1 MRRFDVIVIGGGHN
15 GLVAAG
21 YLGRA
26 GLKTLVLE
34 SSPRIGGPAAK
45 VEWMPGYSSAVTNSP
60 GSLEPKIVNELELAS
75 HGLSFTRPD
84 PTLVHPFDDGSL
96 FVGYRDPAR
105 SAEQL
110 ESFRKGEAARYQSLF
125 EYLQNFA
132 NRLGI
137 SMFSRPPTLQELVR
151 NLTRPEDQEAFS
163 RVFFGSVRDLLDDFL
178 RSEKAKTVVAP
189 LGVVSGQ
196 AAPSTPGTP
205 INLMMRPLSL
215 ASVRLDAGY
224 DPRRMPLRGS
234 TGLPIGGMNAVIQAM
249 AASARSVG
257 AEIRTEARVRR
268 IRIRDGAVQGIVL
281 DNGEEIEAGIVI
293 SAINPRTTVLDL
305 VPEGEDG
312 WTEIQEKML
321 TRKMRGKAYK
331 LVLALDD
338 MPRYAAARDDEEARA
353 LASAQFRIAPN
364 LDYLEEAHA
373 DMVLGRTP
381 VNPVIWGLCPSM
393 TSPGHA
399 PEGKH
404 ILSLNIANAPYEL
417 KDGNWAEEGDRLAK
431 RCIEAVARWMPNVPD
446 IINGYR
452 FIGPQE
458 FERDFGLVEANITH
472 GDALPWNQFW
482 MRPAP
487 GLSDYR
493 TPTRGLYLSG
503 AGTWPGNFVSG
514 IPGHNTS
521 QVVLEDLR
529 GEANGL
535 APATAIAH

>member
-1 MRRFDVIVIGGGHN
+1 MKRYDVIVIGGGHN

-21 YLGRA
+21 YLGKA

-34 SSPRIGGPAAK
+34 SSTRVGGPAAK
-45 VEWMPGYSSAVTNSP
+45 VEWMPGYASAVTNSP
-60 GSLEPKIVNELELAS
+60 GSLEPKIVNDLELAA
-75 HGLSFTRPD
+75 HGLTFTRPD
-84 PTLVHPFDDGSL
+84 PTLVHPMDDGSL

-105 SAEQL
+105 AAEQI
-110 ESFRKGEAARYQSLF
+110 ESFLAGEADRYKALF
-125 EYLQNFA
+125 DYLQNFA

-137 SMFSRPPTLQELVR
+137 SMFRRPPSLQELVR
-151 NLTRPEDQEAFS
+151 NLTEPEDQAAFS
-163 RVFFGSVRDLLDDFL
+163 RIFFGSVRDLLDDFL
-178 RSEKAKTVVAP
+178 RSEKAKIIVAP

-215 ASVRLDAGY
+215 ASVALDSGY

-234 TGLPIGGMNAVIQAM
+234 TGLPVGGMDAVVSAM
-249 AASARSVG
+249 AASARRWG
-257 AEIRTEARVRR
+257 AEIRTEAAVAR
-268 IRIRDGAVQGIVL
+268 IRIRSGAVQGVVL
-281 DNGEEIEAGIVI
+281 RNGEEIDASIVI
-293 SAINPRTTVLDL
+293 SAVNPRTTVLDL
-305 VPEGEDG
+305 IETGTDG
-312 WTEIQEKML
+312 WEEHQATMS
-321 TRKMRGKAYK
+321 TRRMRGKAYK
-331 LVLALDD
+331 LVLGLDD
-338 MPRYAAARDDEEARA
+338 MPRYAAARDDAEARA
-353 LASAQFRIAPN
+353 LASAQFRIAPTM
-364 LDYLEEAHA
+364 DYLEDAHA
-373 DMVLGRTP
+373 DMVLERTP

-404 ILSLNIANAPYEL
+404 ILSLNIANAPYRLRE
-417 KDGNWAEEGDRLAK
+417 GSWAEEGDRLAK
-431 RCIEAVARWMPNVPD
+431 RCIAAVARWMPNVPD

-452 FIGPQE
+452 FIDPEE

-493 TPTRGLYLSG
+493 TPTAGLYLSG

-529 GEANGL
+529 SQAKTL
-535 APATAIAH
+535 AGSH

>member
-1 MRRFDVIVIGGGHN
+1 MRPYDAIVIGGGHN

-26 GLKTLVLE
+26 GLRTLVLE
-34 SSPRIGGPAAK
+34 ANERVGGPAGK

-60 GSLEPKIVNELELAS
+60 GSLEPKIVRDLELEA
-75 HGLSFTRPD
+75 HGLTFVRPD

-105 SAEQL
+105 AAEQM
-110 ESFRKGEAARYQSLF
+110 ERWCPGEADRYAAMF
-125 EYLQNFA
+125 DYLQHFA
-132 NRLGI
+132 NRLGV
-137 SMFSRPPTLQELVR
+137 SMFDRPPTLQELVR
-151 NLTRPEDQEAFS
+151 NLTEPDDQDAFA

-178 RSEKAKTVVAP
+178 RSEKTKAVVAP

-234 TGLPIGGMNAVIQAM
+234 TGLPVGGMGAVVAAM
-249 AASARSVG
+249 AASARASG
-257 AEIRTEARVRR
+257 ADIRLNARVRELD
-268 IRIRDGAVQGIVL
+268 IRDGAVRGVVL
-281 DNGEEIEAGIVI
+281 EDGEEIRAGIVI
-293 SAINPRTTVLDL
+293 SAVNPRTTVMNL
-305 VPEGEDG
+305 VPDGADG
-312 WTEIQEKML
+312 WQGLKDRMA

-331 LVLALDD
+331 LVLALDA
-338 MPRYAAARDDEEARA
+338 MPRYAAATSDDEARA
-353 LASAQFRIAPN
+353 LASAQFRIAPTVN
-364 LDYLEEAHA
+364 YLEEAHA
-373 DMVLGRTP
+373 DMMLGRSP
-381 VNPVIWGLCPSM
+381 ANPVIWGLCPSM
-393 TSPGHA
+393 TSAGHA

-404 ILSLNIANAPYEL
+404 LLSLNIATAPYRL
-417 KDGNWAEEGDRLAK
+417 KQGTWAEEGPKLAR
-431 RCIEAVARWMPNVPD
+431 RCIETAACWMPNLPD
-446 IINGYR
+446 IINDYR
-452 FIGPQE
+452 FVDPEE
-458 FERDFGLVEANITH
+458 FERDFGLIEANITH
-472 GDALPWNQFW
+472 GDALPWNNFW

-514 IPGHNTS
+514 IPGHNTAS
-521 QVVLEDLR
+521 TVLRDIAA
-529 GEANGL
+529 ANDRVAQAGNH
-535 APATAIAH
+535 AH